1 MHRMECAAGSE
12 GGSLATDVDALR
24 LLVQGP
30 EVATPCAICRPEVVL
45 RGRSAMSGWINSTS
59 MGGAFNSGFS
69 GKCRL
74 LDKDPY
80 WVDFPAVHALQRI
93 QGDCSRHHSQA
104 LTDY

>member
-1 MHRMECAAGSE
+1 MRNLPSGGGAARSLGH
-12 GGSLATDVDALR
+12 GGLDQLH
-24 LLVQGP
+24 LN
-30 EVATPCAICRPEVVL
+30 
-45 RGRSAMSGWINSTS
+45 GR
-59 MGGAFNSGFS
+59 AFNSGFS

-93 QGDCSRHHSQA
+93 QGDCSLQHSQA